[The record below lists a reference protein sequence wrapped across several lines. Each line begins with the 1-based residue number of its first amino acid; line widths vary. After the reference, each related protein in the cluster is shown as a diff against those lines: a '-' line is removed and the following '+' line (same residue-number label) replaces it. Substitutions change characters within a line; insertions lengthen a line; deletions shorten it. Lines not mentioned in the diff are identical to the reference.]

1 MSKNRNI
8 LVIQVDVEGVRAA
21 IAEAGSDSVYIS
33 DSCSFPSSTQNKES
47 CPLSDQLL
55 IDQLKS
61 YCRGKQQRID
71 GVLFVLGG
79 AGVSSHYLDMPPL
92 SGKELTQAT
101 RIKLAQQLHFPVAEA
116 VVAVKSLK
124 NQSGGQLKVHATAG
138 LKSHLDRIIDT
149 ASQLGLRL
157 LGICAASDVLAHAVA
172 NRFDN
177 TNGMRVVLDLG
188 EQSSTLVVVDGGTPC
203 ICSEIP
209 VSAGDITVAL
219 MRPIIRGEEVIQL
232 DAAKAME
239 LRDEVGVPLPSDSI
253 PSLGVT
259 GDRILPLLEPV
270 LQKLLKQM
278 TQWLAFATTGKNH
291 IVEEIELIGVGAA
304 IPQMGEAIAVR
315 SGLRVSV
322 SNWLDELAK
331 RTSTD
336 SGANTSGYGLCAA
349 AVSHWKKLPDL
360 VPEDV
365 RREDRTRRWRRSV
378 SICAPI
384 VAVSIAAISVPFE
397 SLGSAVGQ
405 SLAVRKAQLAVVQN
419 NVNQCGESTREDQAV
434 TRIEGKFR
442 HFVDESP
449 DWLAVLKEQ
458 TQVLPREF
466 RATEYSG
473 EWNVHEASLTVRGDI
488 VTADSSRE
496 FDDVV
501 RQTVLAL
508 QKSELFR
515 RVEIVSANQG
525 ASEGDTR
532 QSGSVAFRLDL
543 RTPVTGGG
551 AK

>member
-1 MSKNRNI
+1 MSKNRSI

-21 IAEAGSDSVYIS
+21 IAEAGSDSVYIA
-33 DSCSFPSSTQNKES
+33 DCCSFPSSTQNKDS

-61 YCRGKQQRID
+61 YCRGKQQKID

-124 NQSGGQLKVHATAG
+124 SLSGGQLKVHATAG
-138 LKSHLDRIIDT
+138 LKSHLDKIVDT

-172 NRFDN
+172 SRFDN
-177 TNGMRVVLDLG
+177 ENGMRVVLDLG
-188 EQSSTLVVVDGGTPC
+188 EQSSTLVVVDGGAPC

-232 DAAKAME
+232 DAAKAMQ
-239 LRDEVGVPLPSDSI
+239 LRDEVGVPLPNDSI
-253 PSLGVT
+253 SSLGVT

-291 IVEEIELIGVGAA
+291 IIEEIELIGVGAE

-322 SNWLDELAK
+322 GNWLEESVIQA
-331 RTSTD
+331 STE
-336 SGANTSGYGLCAA
+336 GGGNPSGYGLCAA
-349 AVSHWKKLPDL
+349 AVRHWKKLPDL
-360 VPEDV
+360 IPEDV
-365 RREDRTRRWRRSV
+365 RREERTRRWRRSV
-378 SICAPI
+378 SICAPM
-384 VAVSIAAISVPFE
+384 VAVSIAAMSVPFE

-405 SLAVRKAQLAVVQN
+405 SLAVRKAQLAVVQS
-419 NVNQCGESTREDQAV
+419 NVKQCGESSRVDQAV
-434 TRIEGKFR
+434 MHIEGR
-442 HFVDESP
+442 LRAFVDESP

-473 EWNVHEASLTVRGDI
+473 EWNVREASLTLRGDI
-488 VTADSSRE
+488 VTADSNKE

-508 QKSELFR
+508 QKSELYH

-525 ASEGDTR
+525 ASDR
-532 QSGSVAFRLDL
+532 DSHLAGSVAFRLDL
-543 RTPVTGGG
+543 RTPVSGAG

>member
-1 MSKNRNI
+1 MSKHRSI

-21 IAEAGSDSVYIS
+21 IAEAGSDAVHIK
-33 DSCSFPSSTQNKES
+33 DCCNFPSSTQNKGS
-47 CPLSDQLL
+47 CPLFDQLI

-61 YCRGKQQRID
+61 YCRGQQQKTE

-124 NQSGGQLKVHATAG
+124 SPSGGQLRVHATAG
-138 LKSHLDRIIDT
+138 IKSHLDTIVDT

-157 LGICAASDVLAHAVA
+157 LGICAASDVLSHAVA
-172 NRFDN
+172 NRFES
-177 TNGMRVVLDLG
+177 TSGMRVVLDLG

-209 VSAGDITVAL
+209 VSAGDMTIAL
-219 MRPIIRGEEVIQL
+219 MRPIIRGEEVVQL
-232 DAAKAME
+232 DAAQAMQ
-239 LRDEVGVPLPSDSI
+239 LRDEVGVPLPGDSI

-278 TQWLAFATTGKNH
+278 TQWLTFATTGKDH
-291 IVEEIELIGVGAA
+291 ILEEIELIGVGAA

-322 SNWLDELAK
+322 SNWLDELAI
-331 RTSTD
+331 RTSA
-336 SGANTSGYGLCAA
+336 SGFENSSGYGLCAA
-349 AVSHWKKLPDL
+349 AVRHWKKLPDL

-365 RREDRTRRWRRSV
+365 RRDERTRRWRRSV

-384 VAVSIAAISVPFE
+384 IAVSIAAMSVPFE
-397 SLGSAVGQ
+397 SLGSAVEQ
-405 SLAVRKAQLAVVQN
+405 SVAVRKAQLAVVQS
-419 NVNQCGESTREDQAV
+419 NVDQCGESTREDQAV
-434 TRIEGKFR
+434 TRVEGKFR

-458 TQVLPREF
+458 TQILPREL

-473 EWNVHEASLTVRGDI
+473 EWSVGGASLTVRGEI
-488 VTADSSRE
+488 VTADSNRE

-525 ASEGDTR
+525 ASDR
-532 QSGSVAFRLDL
+532 DAHIAGSVAFRLDL
-543 RTPVTGGG
+543 RTPVRDGGE
-551 AK
+551 K

>member
-1 MSKNRNI
+1 MSKHRNI
-8 LVIQVDVEGVRAA
+8 LVIQVDVEGVRAT
-21 IAEAGSDSVYIS
+21 IAAAGSDSVHIK
-33 DSCSFPSSTQNKES
+33 DCCNFPSSTQNKGS

-55 IDQLKS
+55 VDQLRI
-61 YCRGKQQRID
+61 YCTGKQQRID

-116 VVAVKSLK
+116 VVAVKSIKSL
-124 NQSGGQLKVHATAG
+124 SGGQLRVHATAG
-138 LKSHLDRIIDT
+138 IKSHLDTIIDT

-157 LGICAASDVLAHAVA
+157 LGICAASDVLSHAVA
-172 NRFDN
+172 NRFES
-177 TNGMRVVLDLG
+177 TGGMRVVLDLG
-188 EQSSTLVVVDGGTPC
+188 EQCSTLVVVNGGTPS

-232 DAAKAME
+232 DSASAME

-253 PSLGVT
+253 PGLGVT

-278 TQWLAFATTGKNH
+278 TQWLTFATTGNDN

-322 SNWLDELAK
+322 SNWLDDLAVG
-331 RTSTD
+331 TGA
-336 SGANTSGYGLCAA
+336 SGCANSSGYGLCAA
-349 AVSHWKKLPDL
+349 AVRHWKKLPDL
-360 VPEDV
+360 IPEDV
-365 RREDRTRRWRRSV
+365 RRDERRRRWRRSV

-384 VAVSIAAISVPFE
+384 IAVSIAAISVPFE
-397 SLGSAVGQ
+397 SLGSAVEQ
-405 SLAVRKAQLAVVQN
+405 SVAVRKAQLAVVQS
-419 NVNQCGESTREDQAV
+419 NVDQCGESTREDQAV
-434 TRIEGKFR
+434 TRVEGKFR

-458 TQVLPREF
+458 TQILPREL
-466 RATEYSG
+466 RATECSG
-473 EWNVHEASLTVRGDI
+473 EWSVGGASLTVRGDI
-488 VTADSSRE
+488 VTADSNKE

-508 QKSELFR
+508 QKSELYR

-525 ASEGDTR
+525 ASD
-532 QSGSVAFRLDL
+532 SNAHLAGSVAFRLDL
-543 RTPVTGGG
+543 RTPVREGGE
-551 AK
+551 K

>member
-8 LVIQVDVEGVRAA
+8 LVIQVDVEGVRVA
-21 IAEAGSDSVYIS
+21 IAEAGSDSVHIS
-33 DSCSFPSSTQNKES
+33 DCCNFPSSTQNNES
-47 CPLSDQLL
+47 CPLSDQLV
-55 IDQLKS
+55 IDQLRS
-61 YCRGKQQRID
+61 YCRGKQQRIE

-79 AGVSSHYLDMPPL
+79 GGVSSHYLDMPPL
-92 SGKELTQAT
+92 SGRELVQAT

-124 NQSGGQLKVHATAG
+124 SVFGGQNRIHATAG
-138 LKSHLDRIIDT
+138 LKSHLDKIVDT

-157 LGICAASDVLAHAVA
+157 LGICAACDVLSHAVA
-172 NRFDN
+172 SRFDN
-177 TNGMRVVLDLG
+177 TSGMRVVLDLG

-232 DAAKAME
+232 DAAKAIL
-239 LRDEVGVPLPSDSI
+239 LRDEVGVPLPGDLI
-253 PSLGVT
+253 PGVGVT

-278 TQWLAFATTGKNH
+278 TQWLTFATTGKDH
-291 IVEEIELIGVGAA
+291 VVEEVELIGVGAA

-315 SGLRVSV
+315 SGLRVSA
-322 SNWLDELAK
+322 SNWLDDLAL
-331 RTSTD
+331 RSSAEGST
-336 SGANTSGYGLCAA
+336 NTSGYGLCAA
-349 AVSHWKKLPDL
+349 AVRHWKKLPDL
-360 VPEDV
+360 IPEDV
-365 RREDRTRRWRRSV
+365 RREERTRRWRKSI

-384 VAVSIAAISVPFE
+384 VAVSIAAISMPFE
-397 SLGSAVGQ
+397 SLGSAVEQ
-405 SLAVRKAQLAVVQN
+405 SLAVRKAQLAVVQG
-419 NVNQCGESTREDQAV
+419 NVSQCGESSREDEAV
-434 TRIEGKFR
+434 TRIEARFR
-442 HFVDESP
+442 NFVDESP

-458 TQVLPREF
+458 SQILPREF

-473 EWNVHEASLTVRGDI
+473 EWSGGGASLTVRGDI
-488 VTADSSRE
+488 VTTDSNRE

-515 RVEIVSANQG
+515 RVEIVSANQ
-525 ASEGDTR
+525 AHQIAVHILWARSHFDWT
-532 QSGSVAFRLDL
+532 
-543 RTPVTGGG
+543 
-551 AK
+551 